1 METGVYIL
9 GAAVYGNNMELFF
22 FSVNELYI
30 EARDEITK
38 LNHQT

>member
-9 GAAVYGNNMELFF
+9 DAAVYGKNMELF